1 MLTMNTSTEHT
12 IHQVSKDTQRRKLLT
27 MIGGGSAIALAIPA
41 GWVKP
46 VLSSVVL
53 PAHAQTSLCTVDTVV
68 GGPLI
73 GHPSGASTCQ
83 AACEFEAD
91 AESAQLC
98 NVTESLDSSNAVIC
112 SCELDL
118 P

>member
-1 MLTMNTSTEHT
+1 MPTASNSP
-12 IHQVSKDTQRRKLLT
+12 KRRQLLSLL
-27 MIGGGSAIALAIPA
+27 GGGTVIALTVPTS
-41 GWVKP
+41 WVKP
-46 VLSSVVL
+46 VISSVVL
-53 PAHAQTSLCTVDTVV
+53 PAHAQTSLCTVDTIV
-68 GGPLI
+68 GGPLV

-98 NVTESLDSSNAVIC
+98 NVTESLDSSSAVIC

>member
-1 MLTMNTSTEHT
+1 MHKASNNA
-12 IHQVSKDTQRRKLLT
+12 KRRQLLT
-27 MIGGGSAIALAIPA
+27 LIGGGSAIALMVPA
-41 GWVKP
+41 SWVKP
-46 VLSSVVL
+46 VISSVVL
-53 PAHAQTSLCTVDTVV
+53 PAHAQTSLCTVDTIV
-68 GGPLI
+68 GGPLV